1 MHSLKKKNNTTAT
14 LFNSPLHLHAT
25 KPETKGIE
33 YKKTQAS
40 AEKKNVKEP
49 YIEKEE
55 LQQKKYARK
64 MPALERSAPT
74 KGEGEEGREKKEWT
88 S

>member
-40 AEKKNVKEP
+40 AEKKKRPIIVTACVLP
-49 YIEKEE
+49 
-55 LQQKKYARK
+55 Q
-64 MPALERSAPT
+64 
-74 KGEGEEGREKKEWT
+74 EKKC
-88 S
+88 